1 LETIAGKGLL
11 GVWRLFMRNLFA
23 VATMLG
29 LFMFL
34 SYFTKPAGAE
44 AEGIG
49 WIPTWRQAIEEA
61 TKSRKPILLVA
72 AAPQCAG
79 VPGIW

>member
-1 LETIAGKGLL
+1 MAAIQ
-11 GVWRLFMRNLFA
+11 FI
-23 VATMLG
+23 
-29 LFMFL
+29 
-34 SYFTKPAGAE
+34 PAAQAD

-49 WIPTWRQAIEEA
+49 WIPTWKQAQAEA
-61 TKSRKPILLVA
+61 ARTHKPILLIA